1 MTNLSTFLNHTI
13 GFDDMFDKLNYF
25 STVNSG
31 FPHYNIKKKDAY
43 KFTLELA
50 LAGYSKDEISVK
62 VEDSVLFIEGS
73 SKENK
78 EDFVHQGIAKR
89 SFKRLFQLAD
99 YVELNVVN

>member
-31 FPHYNIKKKDAY
+31 FPHYNIKKKDAF

-50 LAGYSKDEISVK
+50 LAGYNKDELSVK

-73 SKENK
+73 SKEDK
-78 EDFVHQGIAKR
+78 EV
-89 SFKRLFQLAD
+89 SWQLSNG
-99 YVELNVVN
+99 L